1 MFFNVQKWSNISPYR
16 QCSRTVMDTIS
27 DPFISFDDNGECN
40 YSHEYDE
47 AAKLKLYP
55 SPLREQRLASLV
67 SQIRS
72 NGKGKK
78 YDCVTGVSGGVDS
91 TYLLYKARELGLN
104 PLVVHFDNGWNSE
117 LAVGNIENC
126 IKKLGFDLFTVVVDW
141 NEFRDLQLSYFK
153 ANVVDIEAITDH
165 AILASLYKAAIQNN
179 VPFILSGNNHVTEG
193 ILPRYWIHNKA
204 DSTNIKA
211 IHRQHGSVSLKS
223 FPLLS
228 PLAKRYNDM
237 VRNISVLEILNY
249 FDYNKDAVKKTI
261 VEELG
266 WRDYGGKHY
275 ESVFTRFY
283 QGYILPLKFG
293 IDKRKAHL
301 SSLVCSGQITR
312 QQALDALD
320 KPMYDDK
327 QLEMD
332 KQFVLKKLGFSETE
346 FDAYVEA
353 PRVEHTAYKHDKGLT
368 GTFPVLTK
376 FRGLKRMVQ

>member
-27 DPFISFDDNGECN
+27 DPFISFDDNGESN
-40 YSHEYDE
+40 YSHEYEE

-346 FDAYVEA
+346 FNAYLEA

-376 FRGLKRMVQ
+376 FRRLKRIVQ

>member
-1 MFFNVQKWSNISPYR
+1 
-16 QCSRTVMDTIS
+16 MDTIS
-27 DPFISFDDNGECN
+27 DPFISFDDNGVCN
-40 YSHEYDE
+40 YSHDYEQT
-47 AAKLKLYP
+47 AKLKLYP
-55 SPLREQRLASLV
+55 SPAREQRLSSLV

-72 NGKGKK
+72 NGKGRK

-141 NEFRDLQLSYFK
+141 SEFRDLQLSYFK

-211 IHRQHGSVSLKS
+211 IHRQHGTVPLKS

-237 VRNISVLEILNY
+237 VRNISVVEILNF
-249 FDYNKDAVKKTI
+249 FDYNKEAVKKTI

-301 SSLVCSGQITR
+301 SSLVCSGQLTR

-346 FDAYVEA
+346 FNAYLEA

-376 FRGLKRMVQ
+376 FRRLKRIVQ